1 MPTIQR
7 FSTVVPQRA
16 FAGGRLMVILFV
28 DSYDGPNA
36 EASTK
41 AYAEFHSARDAINE
55 LDWPLRPLKE
65 NEMPAE
71 GEED

>member
-1 MPTIQR
+1 
-7 FSTVVPQRA
+7 
-16 FAGGRLMVILFV
+16 MVILFV